1 MTTDGPTTTG
11 SKGLYWTG
19 WVLTILSSLMLIM
32 SAVMKFAKPQPVQ
45 EGFPKMGL
53 SIDLATPIGVTEL
66 ICTILYLIPQTTVLG
81 AILLTGYLGG
91 ATLAHLRI
99 GEPFIMP
106 PILGVVIW
114 LGIFLR
120 DARLRALLPLR
131 R

>member
-1 MTTDGPTTTG
+1 MTTETQPASG
-11 SKGLYWTG
+11 SKALYWTG
-19 WVLTILSSLMLIM
+19 WVLTILPSLLLLM
-32 SAVMKFAKPQPVQ
+32 SAVMKFVKPQPVQ

-53 SIDLATPIGVTEL
+53 SLDLATPIGVTEL

-106 PILGVVIW
+106 PIMGAVIW